1 MSWKIL
7 FKTMCVLT
15 TLIFNQSIAQNYK
28 VYYRMNYKTDSLEK
42 EIKNK
47 NMILLIKDNKSK
59 FYSQDQFENDSTVIE
74 NRKKGIKSQIK
85 YDYDFMVIKDFKT
98 KKISKFTV
106 LLRDLYKLSDNIP
119 TFHWNI
125 NSETKKIAGYNCQK
139 ATLNYSGRDWEVW
152 FTTDI
157 AIQEGPSLFNGLP
170 GLIIYMKDMKDNYEF
185 SFTGIKKDE
194 ITDINYFSTTFLEV
208 TKKQLAKVL
217 IDHYND
223 PYREMKAGNI
233 KVLWQDENGK
243 QFKPD
248 YNELTKSE
256 QKHMKKNNNPIESS
270 EATKYP

>member
-1 MSWKIL
+1 
-7 FKTMCVLT
+7 
-15 TLIFNQSIAQNYK
+15 
-28 VYYRMNYKTDSLEK
+28 
-42 EIKNK
+42 
-47 NMILLIKDNKSK
+47 
-59 FYSQDQFENDSTVIE
+59 
-74 NRKKGIKSQIK
+74 
-85 YDYDFMVIKDFKT
+85 MVIKDFKT

-194 ITDINYFSTTFLEV
+194 ITDINYFSITFLEV

-256 QKHMKKNNNPIESS
+256 QKHMKNNNNPIELS

>member
-1 MSWKIL
+1 MNWKIL
-7 FKTMCVLT
+7 FKTMCVLA

-28 VYYRMNYKTDSLEK
+28 IYYLMNYKTDSLEK

-47 NMILLIKDNKSK
+47 NMVLLIKDDQSK
-59 FYSQDQFENDSTVIE
+59 FYSQEQFENDSTVME

-85 YDYDFMVIKDFKT
+85 YDYDFTVIKDFKT
-98 KKISKFTV
+98 KKITKFTV
-106 LLRDLYKLSDNIP
+106 LLRDLYKVSDNMP
-119 TFHWNI
+119 TFNWNI
-125 NSETKKIAGYNCQK
+125 NNETKKIAGYNCQK

-157 AIQEGPSLFNGLP
+157 AIQEGPSFFNGLP
-170 GLIIYMKDMKDNYEF
+170 GLIIYMKDTKGNYEF

-194 ITDINYFSTTFLEV
+194 ITHINDFSTTSLEI
-208 TKKQLAKVL
+208 TKKQLIKVL

-223 PYREMKAGNI
+223 PYREMKTGNI

-248 YNELTKSE
+248 YNDLTKSE
-256 QKHMKKNNNPIESS
+256 QKHIKKNNNPIELS
-270 EATKYP
+270 EAIKYP